1 MTRFLLQTDVP
12 EIFKNLSG
20 IILVFNFLYIRV
32 YVLGD
37 IIYVL
42 YHYVTW
48 KGVIDWF
55 LLIFLSIIYLMHI
68 NWAIMLVQK
77 MIVLFMG
84 TKITDTREYKIK
96 EKDSK
101 QINSKKQ

>member
-1 MTRFLLQTDVP
+1 
-12 EIFKNLSG
+12 
-20 IILVFNFLYIRV
+20 
-32 YVLGD
+32 
-37 IIYVL
+37 
-42 YHYVTW
+42 
-48 KGVIDWF
+48 
-55 LLIFLSIIYLMHI
+55 MHI